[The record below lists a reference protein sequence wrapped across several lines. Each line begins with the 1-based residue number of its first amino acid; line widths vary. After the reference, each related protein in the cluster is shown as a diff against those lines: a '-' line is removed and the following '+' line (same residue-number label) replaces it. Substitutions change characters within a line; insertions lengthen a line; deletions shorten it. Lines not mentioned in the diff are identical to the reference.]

1 MNKWVIVTVP
11 LILCLALTDVVVR
24 QFLADRAFS
33 GARRELVDYE
43 KQIVLYAMGRGPRPE
58 PIASVGPLLKK
69 AVKLE
74 PRCGEYRNYLGRY
87 YQHLAADLHLSGD
100 RRMRLAG
107 QALEQ
112 YEKAVKLD
120 PLNGQYHAWLAYL
133 QGALGDHEQAVANFE
148 KAIRLDKSNGWIRE
162 VYEAY
167 REGQWHPEEAPE
179 AAAASDT

>member
-11 LILCLALTDVVVR
+11 LILCLILMDAVVR

-33 GARRELVDYE
+33 EAKRELVDHE
-43 KQIVLYAMGRGPRPE
+43 KQLVLYSMGRGPRPE
-58 PIASVGPLLKK
+58 PLTSLGPLLKK

-74 PRCGEYRNYLGRY
+74 PRCAEYRNYLGRY

-100 RRMRLAG
+100 RRMRLARRS
-107 QALEQ
+107 LEQ

-133 QGALGDHEQAVANFE
+133 QGALGNHEQAVANFE
-148 KAIRLDKSNGWIRE
+148 KAIQLDKSNEWITE
-162 VYEAY
+162 IYEAY
-167 REGQWHPEEAPE
+167 REGQWHPQEAPE
-179 AAAASDT
+179 ASGASDT